1 MRRIATSLLVLGLI
15 LSSCGRPLPR
25 DTTLQFGPPTAEAE
39 IRQLFAIRG
48 PRANINDLHRIAR
61 QKQIDY
67 EELAVD
73 HSVLQCRIDD
83 TDDLTFEQFLA
94 GMAPSGDH
102 SLDYIV
108 IHDRQGNVVCIET
121 RHAYRGL

>member
-1 MRRIATSLLVLGLI
+1 MRKVGMLFALAIAC
-15 LSSCGRPLPR
+15 SSCGRPPPR
-25 DTTLQFGPPTAEAE
+25 NAALQFGPPTAEGE

-61 QKQIDY
+61 QKHIDY

-73 HSVLQCRIDD
+73 HSVLRCQIDNPN
-83 TDDLTFEQFLA
+83 DLIFEQFLA

-102 SLDYIV
+102 SLDYVV

-121 RHAYRGL
+121 RHAFRGL